1 MNLNNNLIKILE
13 KMNYDDEE
21 REIIQY
27 GLEQFFSILLD
38 VVTFII
44 CGILWKELFF
54 TLLIFLGVFFLR
66 PYAGGYHADTKF
78 NCYLITTIMMNIAIW
93 MKKKLIFFTLLI
105 FLGVFFLR
113 PYAGGYHADT
123 KFNCYLITTI
133 MMNIAIWMKKKLI
146 LSNITLVGI
155 WISTTI
161 FIVIYAPVE
170 NPIHCL
176 VKQEQKKYREKT
188 KKILLYNA
196 IMMLAGVC
204 FQWQFIVI
212 YAPVENPI
220 HCLVKQEQK
229 KYREKTKKILLYN
242 AIMML
247 AGVCFQ
253 WQFLLKVI
261 VWVQVITAIAMAAG
275 LWKYNRFSEKR
286 L

>member
-44 CGILWKELFF
+44 CGILWKEL
-54 TLLIFLGVFFLR
+54 
-66 PYAGGYHADTKF
+66 
-78 NCYLITTIMMNIAIW
+78 
-93 MKKKLIFFTLLI
+93 FFTLLI

-204 FQWQFIVI
+204 F
-212 YAPVENPI
+212 
-220 HCLVKQEQK
+220 
-229 KYREKTKKILLYN
+229 R
-242 AIMML
+242 
-247 AGVCFQ
+247 